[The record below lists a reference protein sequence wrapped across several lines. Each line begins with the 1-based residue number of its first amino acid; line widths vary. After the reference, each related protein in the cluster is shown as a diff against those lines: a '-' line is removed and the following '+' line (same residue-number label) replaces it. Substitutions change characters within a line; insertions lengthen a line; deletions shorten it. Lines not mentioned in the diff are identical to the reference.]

1 MEVFWMN
8 LLKKVMLFALILF
21 GMVVFSTMAGAAK
34 NPDTG
39 ASQEWAA
46 IDGFRSARFGYK
58 ESDVLRAI
66 KKDFRINKNGVSRV
80 VNQQEKTVTLGI
92 DVKDLL
98 AESGPSKVF
107 YIFGYKSKRLIH
119 VSVIWGRPIQKKP
132 NAEAVVS
139 TANQLRNYFAQKK
152 YQKNGFALNAQLG
165 EGVILVF
172 QGKDKKGRAAR
183 LLLSN
188 PKNKDGETGENIT
201 LTLSYIEKPEDPDV
215 FKIKDGDF

>member
-1 MEVFWMN
+1 MLM
-8 LLKKVMLFALILF
+8 LKINAMKQVVLFVLIIF
-21 GMVVFSTMAGAAK
+21 YVVLFSTMAGAAK
-34 NPDTG
+34 DPDKG
-39 ASQEWAA
+39 DYQEWAV
-46 IDGFRSARFGYK
+46 IDGFRSAKFGYK
-58 ESDVLRAI
+58 EGDVLRAI
-66 KKDFRINKNGVSRV
+66 KKDFKINKKGVSRV
-80 VNQQEKTVTLGI
+80 INQQEKTVTLGI

-98 AESGPSKVF
+98 AGSGSSKVF
-107 YIFGYKSKRLIH
+107 YILGYKSKRLIH
-119 VSVIWGRPIQKKP
+119 VNVTWGRPIQKKFNP
-132 NAEAVVS
+132 QAVVS

-152 YQKNGFALNAQLG
+152 YQKNGFALNTQLG

-201 LTLSYIEKPEDPDV
+201 LTLAYIEKPEDPDV

>member
-1 MEVFWMN
+1 M
-8 LLKKVMLFALILF
+8 LKINAMKQVVLFVLIIF
-21 GMVVFSTMAGAAK
+21 YVVLFSTMAGAAK
-34 NPDTG
+34 DPDKG
-39 ASQEWAA
+39 AYQEWAV
-46 IDGFRSARFGYK
+46 IDGFRSAKFGYK
-58 ESDVLRAI
+58 EGDVLRAI
-66 KKDFRINKNGVSRV
+66 KKDFKINKNGVSRV
-80 VNQQEKTVTLGI
+80 INQQEKTVTLGI

-98 AESGPSKVF
+98 AGSGLSKIF
-107 YIFGYKSKRLIH
+107 YILGYKSKRLIH
-119 VSVIWGRPIQKKP
+119 VSVIWGRPVQKKP

-188 PKNKDGETGENIT
+188 PKNKDGEAGENIT

>member
-1 MEVFWMN
+1 M
-8 LLKKVMLFALILF
+8 LKINAMKQVALFALIIF
-21 GMVVFSTMAGAAK
+21 CVVLFSTMDGAAK
-34 NPDTG
+34 TLDKG
-39 ASQEWAA
+39 ASQEWAV
-46 IDGFRSARFGYK
+46 INGFRSAKFGHK
-58 ESDVLRAI
+58 EGDVLSAI
-66 KKDFRINKNGVSRV
+66 KKDFKIDKNGVSRV

-98 AESGPSKVF
+98 AGSGLSKIF
-107 YIFGYKSKRLIH
+107 YILGYKSKRLIH
-119 VSVIWGRPIQKKP
+119 VNVTWGRPIQKKP

-188 PKNKDGETGENIT
+188 PKNKDGEAGENIT
-201 LTLSYIEKPEDPDV
+201 LTLSYIEQPEDPDV

>member
-1 MEVFWMN
+1 MQM
-8 LLKKVMLFALILF
+8 LKINSMKQVVLFALIIF
-21 GMVVFSTMAGAAK
+21 CVVLFSTMAGAAK
-34 NPDTG
+34 APDKG
-39 ASQEWAA
+39 ASQEWAV
-46 IDGFRSARFGYK
+46 IDGFRSAKFGYK
-58 ESDVLRAI
+58 EGDVLRAI
-66 KKDFRINKNGVSRV
+66 KKDFKINENGVSRLI
-80 VNQQEKTVTLGI
+80 NQQEKTVTLGI
-92 DVKDLL
+92 DVEDLL
-98 AESGPSKVF
+98 AGSGSSKVF
-107 YIFGYKSKRLIH
+107 YILGYKSKRLIH
-119 VSVIWGRPIQKKP
+119 VNVTWGRPIQKIP

-172 QGKDKKGRAAR
+172 QGKDKRGRTAR

-188 PKNKDGETGENIT
+188 PKNKDGKAGENIT

>member
-1 MEVFWMN
+1 MLM
-8 LLKKVMLFALILF
+8 LKINSMKQVALFALIIF
-21 GMVVFSTMAGAAK
+21 CVVLFSTMAGAAK
-34 NPDTG
+34 TTDKG
-39 ASQEWAA
+39 AYQEWAV
-46 IDGFRSARFGYK
+46 IDGFRSAKFGYK
-58 ESDVLRAI
+58 EGDVFRAI
-66 KKDFRINKNGVSRV
+66 KKDFKINKNGVSRV
-80 VNQQEKTVTLGI
+80 INQQEKTVTLGI

-107 YIFGYKSKRLIH
+107 YILGYKSKRLIH
-119 VSVIWGRPIQKKP
+119 VNVTWGRPVQKKP
-132 NAEAVVS
+132 NAEAVIS

-188 PKNKDGETGENIT
+188 PKNKDGEAGENIT
-201 LTLSYIEKPEDPDV
+201 LTLAYIEKPEDPDV

>member
-1 MEVFWMN
+1 MQM
-8 LLKKVMLFALILF
+8 LKINSMKQVALFTLIIF
-21 GMVVFSTMAGAAK
+21 YVVLFSTMAGAAK
-34 NPDTG
+34 TPDKG
-39 ASQEWAA
+39 AYQEWAI
-46 IDGFRSARFGYK
+46 IDGFRSAKFGYK
-58 ESDVLRAI
+58 EGDVLRAI
-66 KKDFRINKNGVSRV
+66 KKDFKINKNGVSRV
-80 VNQQEKTVTLGI
+80 INQQEKTVTLGI

-98 AESGPSKVF
+98 AEPGPSKVF
-107 YIFGYKSKRLIH
+107 YILGYKSKRLIH
-119 VSVIWGRPIQKKP
+119 VNVTWGRPIQKKFNP
-132 NAEAVVS
+132 EAVVS

-172 QGKDKKGRAAR
+172 QGKDKNGRAAR

-188 PKNKDGETGENIT
+188 PKNKDGEAGENIT